1 MPKART
7 HDPSQLSF
15 GYFFPTGQTDHVW
28 SDEAAR
34 ATPVLSRK
42 VFTAMAQAA
51 EEAGFDSLFIADTW
65 SGHQRAAERAGHQSP
80 KFHAP
85 MLAMALFAVTEHL
98 GVITTF
104 HTTHHQPAHVARMG
118 ATLDAY
124 SEGRWGWNVVT
135 GFGDAEARLF
145 GDPALVPHDERYA
158 MAGEFVE
165 VVKKFWSEDDPF
177 EFAGRYYTAGGRMK
191 APRPV
196 QQPHPLLVSAGASP
210 AGMAFAAQHCDQ
222 LVVAGNSVE
231 KIQAVDSR
239 LEQVLVDSAP
249 HRTSPLSTTPFTI
262 TIVRENEGEAEEEY
276 ERLTRSLNV
285 DATMELAA
293 DILGDIES
301 IKSMFAGQGAAEAA
315 RAWGSG
321 QGILKLFGT
330 SEQVAQQLIDLKAE
344 TSTSTV
350 LINFPLWNPEEV
362 TGFRGVLNHLRDAGV
377 WVPPSER
384 NYSW

>member
-7 HDPSQLSF
+7 HDPEQLSF
-15 GYFFPTGQTDHVW
+15 SYFFPTGQTDHVW

-34 ATPVLSRK
+34 RTPTLSRQ
-42 VFTAMAQAA
+42 VFLDMARAA

-65 SGHQRAAERAGHQSP
+65 SGHQREAERAGHQSP
-80 KFHAP
+80 KYHAP
-85 MLAMALFAVTEHL
+85 LLAMALFAVTEHL

-118 ATLDAY
+118 ATLDAF

-145 GDPALVPHDERYA
+145 GEPSLVPHDERYA

-165 VVKKFWSEDDPF
+165 IVKKFWSEDDAF
-177 EFAGRYYTAGGRMK
+177 EVFGQYYTASGRLK
-191 APRPV
+191 QPRPA
-196 QQPHPLLVSAGASP
+196 QLPHPLLVSAGASP
-210 AGMAFAAQHCDQ
+210 AGMAFAAAHCDQ
-222 LVVAGNSVE
+222 LVVAGNSIE
-231 KIQAVDSR
+231 KIQTVDER
-239 LEQVLVDSAP
+239 LATVLRDSG
-249 HRTSPLSTTPFTI
+249 RTAPLSTTPFTI
-262 TIVRENEGEAEEEY
+262 TIVREGEGEADEEY
-276 ERLTRSLNV
+276 ERLTKSLNTE
-285 DATMELAA
+285 ATMELAA

-330 SEQVAQQLIDLKAE
+330 SEQVAEQLIALKAE
-344 TSTSTV
+344 TSTTNV
-350 LINFPLWNPEEV
+350 LINFPLWNPGEV
-362 TGFRGVLNHLRDAGV
+362 QGFRTVLDHLRDAGV

>member
-7 HDPSQLSF
+7 HDPEQLSF
-15 GYFFPTGQTDHVW
+15 SYFFPTGQTDHVW

-34 ATPVLSRK
+34 STPVLSKR
-42 VFTAMAQAA
+42 VFLDMARAA
-51 EEAGFDSLFIADTW
+51 EETGFDSLFIADTW

-98 GVITTF
+98 GVITTA

-118 ATLDAY
+118 ATLDAF

-145 GDPALVPHDERYA
+145 GEPSLVPHDERYA
-158 MAGEFVE
+158 MAGEFVD
-165 VVKKFWSEDDPF
+165 VVKKFWSSEDAF
-177 EFAGRYYTAGGRMK
+177 EHVGRYYSASGRMK

-196 QQPHPLLVSAGASP
+196 QSPHPLLVSAGASP
-210 AGMAFAAQHCDQ
+210 AGMAFAAEQCDQ
-222 LVVAGNSVE
+222 LVVAGNSIA
-231 KIQAVDSR
+231 KIQDVDSR
-239 LEQVLVDSAP
+239 LDAVLAAAG
-249 HRTSPLSTTPFTI
+249 RTAPLSTTPFTI
-262 TIVRENEGEAEEEY
+262 TIVREGEGEAEEEY

-285 DATMELAA
+285 AATMELAA

-330 SEQVAQQLIDLKAE
+330 SEQVAEQLIALKRE
-344 TSTSTV
+344 TSTSNV
-350 LINFPLWNPEEV
+350 LINFPLWNPGEV
-362 TGFRGVLNHLRDAGV
+362 KGFRSVLNHLRDAGV